1 MPLRVMLDQLDR
13 TAQPKVP
20 LYHGPERRG
29 VPFRKITVDLPAY
42 DWKQL
47 SFKETI
53 QRAVYGCGRSLKVI
67 AAELDMT
74 APELSRKL
82 ADNPNDPVHFPAHRI
97 ADLIES
103 TKDLGPLFWLIHRFL
118 APQEDEALRLVKQI
132 TAHLPEVKRLL
143 ELLEARERTE
153 VRAGE

>member
-1 MPLRVMLDQLDR
+1 MPLRAMLDQLDR
-13 TAQPKVP
+13 TVQSKVP
-20 LYHGPERRG
+20 MYDGPERRG

-67 AAELDMT
+67 AAELDMSG
-74 APELSRKL
+74 PELSRKL

-103 TKDLGPLFWLIHRFL
+103 TKDFGPLYWLIDRFL
-118 APQEDEALRLVKQI
+118 APQEDEAVRLVKQI
-132 TAHLPEVKRLL
+132 AAHLPEVKRLL
-143 ELLEARERTE
+143 DLLESREKLEGRN
-153 VRAGE
+153 GG